1 MPSFAA
7 GLDSAPTTDMP
18 FMAVVFLIG
27 ILGQPFELFNRKS
40 HSPSRGKEE
49 ICLFLCAV
57 VCILQGLFLFVCACI
72 FSQAWKDESNVHSK
86 FFCLINTQNS

>member
-27 ILGQPFELFNRKS
+27 ILAQPFELFNRNPS
-40 HSPSRGKEE
+40 SRGKEE
-49 ICLFLCAV
+49 ICLFVCAGV
-57 VCILQGLFLFVCACI
+57 SILQGFLFVCGCV
-72 FSQAWKDESNVHSK
+72 FSPAWKDEANTHKQNVT
-86 FFCLINTQNS
+86 L